1 MIKKYIFNF
10 HPNTDDGAI
19 VESLLHIVGSLLN
32 VSKSREAVI
41 NYSYSGPTL
50 IHVLTLNDGP
60 LAESAVSKITFLLS
74 NINEGEVIDQWID
87 IYSHECKEKYKLEA
101 IMQVLQNTEI
111 PEVAC
116 NILFFINISIKNHIT
131 LFKRKIVICI
141 ILDLLIVPIYIL

>member
-1 MIKKYIFNF
+1 MIRSYLFNF

-19 VESLLHIVGSLLN
+19 VDVLLKIVGALLN
-32 VSKSREAVI
+32 LSKSRKAI
-41 NYSYSGPTL
+41 IDYSYAGPTL
-50 IHVLTLNDGP
+50 IHILTLNDGP

-131 LFKRKIVICI
+131 LFKRKIVTFI
-141 ILDLLIVPIYIL
+141 IMDLLIVPMYVL

>member
-19 VESLLHIVGSLLN
+19 VDSLLHIVGSLLN

-60 LAESAVSKITFLLS
+60 LAESAVNKITFLLS
-74 NINEGEVIDQWID
+74 NINEDDVIDQWIE
-87 IYSHECKEKYKLEA
+87 IYSHERKEKYKLET
-101 IMQVLQNTEI
+101 IIQVLQNSDV
-111 PEVAC
+111 PEVVL

-131 LFKRKIVICI
+131 LFKRKTVIYI
-141 ILDLLIVPIYIL
+141 MIDSLIVPIHVL